1 MTDVV
6 QCSRTLAVHFAPAVY
21 RSVGSAQV
29 LPELV
34 KSLDIANVQCIQ
46 FVPSGIVRVT
56 FKESAQCDAAL
67 AGGVSFRG
75 AGLRVT
81 PVDARTRLVYL
92 RDLPAEVPDE
102 PVRAFFRKFGV
113 LHSLSPQFHP
123 GWPDVKNGTRVAKV
137 TLSKDLPS
145 SVRIAGFDARLW
157 YQGQPQSCPVCRQF
171 GHHVRDCPLNG
182 LCRRCHQPGH
192 MARECSSRR
201 PSVDPVPDA
210 STDTV
215 PSDPAAGVDHTM
227 SDDEDDPD
235 YVPSSAS
242 EPGSCSGDE
251 ETLRSIPTSV
261 LAARARK
268 RSAPPAV
275 PSDES
280 SVDPRDN
287 DLSPASTVDP
297 VPGTPESA
305 STVTVDPAPGT
316 PVSASAVVASVPDPV
331 DPVPGMP
338 ESASA
343 VVVPDSTP
351 ASPAPKPRKKKP
363 RSSQPAVASS
373 PAKSSSVKSAPSTP
387 VVKSSATESTPV
399 VTIPAKSTSVPRPP
413 AISFWDRSRRTGFG
427 YVVDDGTGASVHF
440 DFGRLSQSIECESTT
455 FEYDRFVKYVH
466 HGFGHGRDVGRTI
479 GRPQDIVCLFP
490 GIPREFP
497 KPPK

>member
-1 MTDVV
+1 MAV

-46 FVPSGIVRVT
+46 FVPNGIVRVT
-56 FKESAQCDAAL
+56 FKEVAQCDTAL

-75 AGLRVT
+75 ARLRVT

-92 RDLPAEVPDE
+92 RDLPVEVPDE
-102 PVRAFFRKFGV
+102 PVRALFRKFGV

-123 GWPDVKNGTRVAKV
+123 GWPDVKNGTRVAKI
-137 TLSKDLPS
+137 TLTKDLPS
-145 SVRIAGFDARLW
+145 SVRIAGYDARLW

-171 GHHVRDCPLNG
+171 GHRVRNCPLNG

-201 PSVDPVPDA
+201 PTFDPV
-210 STDTV
+210 
-215 PSDPAAGVDHTM
+215 PAAGVDRTM

-242 EPGSCSGDE
+242 EPGSHSGDE
-251 ETLRSIPTSV
+251 EVLRSIPTSV

-268 RSAPPAV
+268 RSAPPAD

-280 SVDPRDN
+280 SVDLRDN
-287 DLSPASTVDP
+287 ELSPASTV
-297 VPGTPESA
+297 PGPGMPE
-305 STVTVDPAPGT
+305 
-316 PVSASAVVASVPDPV
+316 SASAVVPPVAS

-343 VVVPDSTP
+343 VVP
-351 ASPAPKPRKKKP
+351 PAPKPRKKKP
-363 RSSQPAVASS
+363 RSSPTAVASS
-373 PAKSSSVKSAPSTP
+373 PAEFLPVPADQSPPVPDRPLVRSVSNPELSSLSCVWSRDTHTFWEATAFTGCGLKVPDSTGHP
-387 VVKSSATESTPV
+387 V
-399 VTIPAKSTSVPRPP
+399 
-413 AISFWDRSRRTGFG
+413 FM
-427 YVVDDGTGASVHF
+427 
-440 DFGRLSQSIECESTT
+440 DFGRLTRDIKRGRTSLEE
-455 FEYDRFVKYVH
+455 DRFAKYVH
-466 HGFGHGRDVGRTI
+466 HYGCPAASSCPAFCPGS
-479 GRPQDIVCLFP
+479 PLKFP
-490 GIPREFP
+490 V
-497 KPPK
+497 

>member
-1 MTDVV
+1 MPCRETAPRERRVSLLFASCFFPVFGSPVLLGSPPIRAQPVMTDVV
-6 QCSRTLAVHFAPAVY
+6 WCSRTVAVHFAPAVY

-46 FVPSGIVRVT
+46 FVPNGIVRVT
-56 FKESAQCDAAL
+56 FKESAQCDGAL
-67 AGGVSFRG
+67 AGGISFRG
-75 AGLRVT
+75 AGRVT
-81 PVDARTRLVYL
+81 PVDAHTCLVYL
-92 RDLPAEVPDE
+92 RDLPAEVPHE

-145 SVRIAGFDARLW
+145 YVRIAGFDARLW

-171 GHHVRDCPLNG
+171 GHRVRDCPLNG
-182 LCRRCHQPGH
+182 LCRRCHQPGY
-192 MARECSSRR
+192 MTRECSSRR
-201 PSVDPVPDA
+201 PNVDPVPDA

-215 PSDPAAGVDHTM
+215 PSYPAAGVDHTM

-280 SVDPRDN
+280 SVDLRDN
-287 DLSPASTVDP
+287 ELSPASNVDP
-297 VPGTPESA
+297 VPVTPE
-305 STVTVDPAPGT
+305 
-316 PVSASAVVASVPDPV
+316 
-331 DPVPGMP
+331 
-338 ESASA
+338 
-343 VVVPDSTP
+343 
-351 ASPAPKPRKKKP
+351 
-363 RSSQPAVASS
+363 
-373 PAKSSSVKSAPSTP
+373 
-387 VVKSSATESTPV
+387 
-399 VTIPAKSTSVPRPP
+399 PP
-413 AISFWDRSRRTGFG
+413 
-427 YVVDDGTGASVHF
+427 
-440 DFGRLSQSIECESTT
+440 L
-455 FEYDRFVKYVH
+455 
-466 HGFGHGRDVGRTI
+466 
-479 GRPQDIVCLFP
+479 L
-490 GIPREFP
+490 
-497 KPPK
+497 